1 MRINSRRGA
10 RERLGELRDRARLL
24 GDEVQNLLLR
34 AIRQE
39 LMLSDRS
46 PRLAVAAAPRRD
58 AFTWETKPAATLW
71 HGHKHPLFT
80 FPFLGAILK
89 IVPHKTTPTA
99 SYSTGVERSTGAA
112 RTQSSGV
119 ALLRRGHESFSH
131 VTGQR

>member
-10 RERLGELRDRARLL
+10 RERLGELRDRPRLL

-71 HGHKHPLFT
+71 HGHKHPPLYISIFRGY
-80 FPFLGAILK
+80 PKNSSPQNNPNGQLLD
-89 IVPHKTTPTA
+89 
-99 SYSTGVERSTGAA
+99 RS
-112 RTQSSGV
+112 RT
-119 ALLRRGHESFSH
+119 
-131 VTGQR
+131 